1 MLYNHFPEETKM
13 SANFFQRSEGLH
25 TVKPSQQ
32 NILGICTLETFKNM
46 HWGDRTTMCLLL
58 QKPSR
63 VTPCP
68 NLHVGPGVSKLFSVM
83 ILFIYFNLLCG
94 FVTRHCAHAASSKWS
109 LQLLVQNSTWDCARL
124 LAALAFGFYAVRGFV
139 VLYFKI
145 KFQKR
150 VYCK

>member
-32 NILGICTLETFKNM
+32 NTLGICTLETFKNM

-58 QKPSR
+58 QKC
-63 VTPCP
+63 TPCP
-68 NLHVGPGVSKLFSVM
+68 NLHLLALVCPSCSVSWFY
-83 ILFIYFNLLCG
+83 LFIYFNLLCG
-94 FVTRHCAHAASSKWS
+94 FVTRHCAHAAFSKWS

-124 LAALAFGFYAVRGFV
+124 LAALAFGFYAVRVFV
-139 VLYFKI
+139 VLYLKI